1 MTIRIFLIG
10 LIACLAILLLNNSC
24 QNPPQ
29 VETPTITSA
38 DTTGVAQWID
48 STEVY
53 ATACNIQKAV
63 YFAEKAVHQLMG
75 AGLYAKAYQPLYNL
89 IVYSTDCSSSGAA
102 DSLLDKTIAKIAS
115 IKDEENTKLYQLY
128 FLKGYKKQE
137 KGSFIVANEAYR
149 EGLAVFPEIGL
160 ALDKI
165 KTIVNIAQNYSSI
178 GDNIEAA
185 KFALLSLQFLSKGDT
200 TITTQDSIEQTYR
213 SFRALGWAYYEQCHK
228 KDALDALK
236 SAIKFADEVQKVDIL
251 TFMSKVYLNAG
262 QNDSAFILI
271 KAALDYAKLLE
282 GKGEENK
289 FLPDAYHQM
298 ARCYFF
304 TGQYESAKYWFNKE
318 LPVSI
323 NIKGKQHPECANIM
337 VYLGQIAER
346 QHQPEQALV
355 SFQQTLNMFF
365 ADTISAQITKNP
377 SKERLF
383 SDYWLLEALWGKSRA
398 LDQIYRLKGD
408 KAVLQNAL
416 ETTLLAVEVKNK
428 LFNVFETNTSKSE
441 MSFAARNLYEL
452 GIRQSL
458 VLGDTICAYS
468 IIQQAKAA
476 ILREKM
482 AKSNAFAVLPD
493 SLLVA
498 WKDIHER
505 MSQLEQTQAT
515 TGVDQKEALYNL
527 GNQQKLLETEIRKIS
542 PSFAALETGMLPQTA
557 DEICKK
563 IPQET
568 VLLDYFCG
576 DSTIYTFA
584 LENNG
589 ILVVQVPFSDLVKKA
604 ILDLRSTVL
613 HDKGSPQESTF
624 VTSARA
630 CYQFLIEPTF
640 QQMANISNYKR
651 LWIVPDGVLH
661 FVPFDALLTADASSM
676 KASNIPYLMRKY
688 AIGYAFTSHQFFQ
701 NESNHRNLSAYSGWG
716 IRYDDTVLAQMNQK
730 QEKRLLAMRDY
741 GPLPKARME
750 VETVHN
756 VLGGSVWLDEAACK
770 SSFLK
775 HFGSSRI
782 CHLAMHAV
790 ANDSTP
796 EDSRLVF
803 MPEYPEKSK
812 ALEYLS
818 AAEIA
823 AQSCSSDLV
832 VLSACNTAKGALMP
846 GEGVSSLGRAF
857 LMAGANS
864 VLMTQWNTE
873 DNAAFEVIPAFFE
886 QIKQGVPKDIALQLA
901 KLAMLDKPSLSAFN
915 APLYWAGFMV
925 SGSMQP
931 VQDSSYPL
939 WKWVLAGLS
948 CALAFWCVVKL
959 YARVK

>member
-1 MTIRIFLIG
+1 MTYRIFLIG
-10 LIACLAILLLNNSC
+10 LIACFAILLLNNNC

-29 VETPTITSA
+29 VETPAITSA

-48 STEVY
+48 STNIYVND
-53 ATACNIQKAV
+53 CNIAKAV
-63 YFAEKAVHQLMG
+63 YYTEKAADRLMG
-75 AGLYAKAYQPLYNL
+75 AGLYSEVYLPLFNL
-89 IVYSTDCSSSGAA
+89 IVYSTDCRSSGAA

-115 IKDEENTKLYQLY
+115 IKDEENTELYKLY

-149 EGLAVFPEIGL
+149 EGLAVFPESGP

-165 KTIVNIAQNYSSI
+165 MTIVNIAQNYNSI

-185 KFALLSLQFLSKGDT
+185 KFALLNLQFLSKGDT

-213 SFRALGWAYYEQCHK
+213 SFRALGWAYYEQCRRK
-228 KDALDALK
+228 EALDALR
-236 SAIKFADEVQKVDIL
+236 SAIKLADEVEKVDIL
-251 TFMSKVYLNAG
+251 SFMSKVYLDAG
-262 QNDSAFILI
+262 RIDSAFIII
-271 KAALDYAKLLE
+271 KSALDYSNRLDT
-282 GKGEENK
+282 KGVYNK

-304 TGQYESAKYWFNKE
+304 TAQYESAKYWFKKE

-323 NIKGKQHPECANIM
+323 DMKGKQHPESANIM

-346 QHQPEQALV
+346 QHQPEQALI
-355 SFQQTLNMFF
+355 SFQQTLNMLFK
-365 ADTISAQITKNP
+365 DTISEEITVNP
-377 SKERLF
+377 TKDQLF
-383 SDYWLLEALWGKSRA
+383 SEYWLLEALWGKSRA
-398 LDQIYRLKGD
+398 LDQIYRMKGD

-458 VLGDTICAYS
+458 ALGDTIGAYS
-468 IIQQAKAA
+468 FVQQAKAA

-482 AKSNAFAVLPD
+482 AQSNAFAGLPD
-493 SLLVA
+493 SLSSA
-498 WKDIHER
+498 WKDIHNR
-505 MSQLEQTQAT
+505 IMQLEQSQAT
-515 TGVDQKEALYNL
+515 TGEDQKEALYNL
-527 GNQQKLLETEIRKIS
+527 GNQQKVLEVQIRKVS
-542 PSFAALETGMLPQTA
+542 PSFVALESEMLPQTA

-568 VLLDYFCG
+568 ILLDYFCG

-584 LENNG
+584 LDKNG
-589 ILVVQVPFSDLVKKA
+589 VHVVQVPFSDLVKKI
-604 ILDLRSTVL
+604 ILDLRYTVL

-624 VTSARA
+624 LTSARA
-630 CYQFLIEPTF
+630 CYKYLIEPTF

-661 FVPFDALLTADASSM
+661 FVPFDVLLTADESSM
-676 KASNIPYLMRKY
+676 KIANMPYLLRKY
-688 AIGYAFTSHQFFQ
+688 AIGNAFTTHQFFQ
-701 NESNHRNLSAYSGWG
+701 NESNHSNLSAYAGWG
-716 IRYDDTVLAQMNQK
+716 IRYDDTVLSQMNQQ
-730 QEKRLLAMRDY
+730 QEKRLLAMHDY
-741 GPLPKARME
+741 GSLPKARVE
-750 VETVHN
+750 VETVQKIF
-756 VLGGSVWLDEAACK
+756 GGSAWLDKQAYK

-857 LMAGANS
+857 LMAGAKS

-873 DNAAFEVIPAFFE
+873 DNAAFEVIPAFFK
-886 QIKQGVPKDIALQLA
+886 QIKQGVPKDIALQEA
-901 KLAMLDKPSLSAFN
+901 KLAMLDKSSLSAFN

>member
-1 MTIRIFLIG
+1 MTIRLFLIG
-10 LIACLAILLLNNSC
+10 LIACLAILLWNNSC

-29 VETPTITSA
+29 VEPPTIASA

-53 ATACNIQKAV
+53 ATACDIQKAV

-75 AGLYAKAYQPLYNL
+75 AGLYSEVYLPLFNL
-89 IVYSTDCSSSGAA
+89 IVYSTNCKSSGAA
-102 DSLLDKTIAKIAS
+102 DSLLDETITKIAL
-115 IKDEENTKLYQLY
+115 IKDKEKTKLYQLY

-149 EGLAVFPEIGL
+149 EGLVVFPEIGQ

-165 KTIVNIAQNYSSI
+165 KTIVNIAQNYNSI

-185 KFALLSLQFLSKGDT
+185 KFALLSLQFLSKEDT
-200 TITTQDSIEQTYR
+200 KITTQDSIEQTYR
-213 SFRALGWAYYEQCHK
+213 SFRALGWAYYEQSHK

-271 KAALDYAKLLE
+271 KAALDCSKYLMDKA
-282 GKGEENK
+282 EENE

-304 TGQYESAKYWFNKE
+304 TRQYESAKYWFNKE

-337 VYLGQIAER
+337 FYLGQIAER
-346 QHQPEQALV
+346 QHQPEQALN

-365 ADTISAQITKNP
+365 EDTISAQITRNP

-383 SDYWLLEALWGKSRA
+383 SEYWLLKALWGKSRA
-398 LDQIYRLKGD
+398 LDQIYRLKGN

-416 ETTLLAVEVKNK
+416 ETTLLAVDVKNK

-452 GIRQSL
+452 GIQQSL
-458 VLGDTICAYS
+458 ALGDTICAYS
-468 IIQQAKAA
+468 FVQQAKAA

-482 AKSNAFAVLPD
+482 VQSNAFAALPD
-493 SLLVA
+493 SLLLA
-498 WKDIHER
+498 WKDIHNRIAE
-505 MSQLEQTQAT
+505 LEQEQAT

-527 GNQQKLLETEIRKIS
+527 GNQQKVLETEIRKIS
-542 PSFAALETGMLPQTA
+542 PSFAALETGMIQSA

-563 IPQET
+563 IPQAT

-584 LENNG
+584 LDNNG
-589 ILVVQVPFSDLVKKA
+589 IQVVQVPFSDLVKKT

-624 VTSARA
+624 LTSARA
-630 CYQFLIEPTF
+630 CYKYLIEPTF
-640 QQMANISNYKR
+640 QQIANISNYKR
-651 LWIVPDGVLH
+651 LWIVPDGALH
-661 FVPFDALLTADASSM
+661 FVPFDALLTADASSL

-688 AIGYAFTSHQFFQ
+688 AIGNAFTSHQFFQ
-701 NESNHRNLSAYSGWG
+701 NETNHSNLSAYTGWG
-716 IRYDDTVLAQMNQK
+716 IRYDDTVLSQMNQK
-730 QEKRLLAMRDY
+730 QEKRMLATRDY

-750 VETVHN
+750 VETVHK

-857 LMAGANS
+857 LMAGAKS

-873 DNAAFEVIPAFFE
+873 DNAAFEVVPAFFE
-886 QIKQGVPKDIALQLA
+886 QIKQGVPKDIALQQA

-959 YARVK
+959 YARIK